1 MPSQKQPGEI
11 FPYWSVPPVV
21 VIRELC
27 ARWPKWPD
35 DVVRLR
41 RLTGSLCAGKPH
53 PAISS
58 RRCPGS
64 QGRRCIC
71 GSETMAE
78 SSQKPQDGESE
89 PPTNYGRQ
97 RSSMQETS

>member
-1 MPSQKQPGEI
+1 MPSHRQPGEI
-11 FPYWSVPPVV
+11 FSYWSVPPVV

-27 ARWPKWPD
+27 KVAEVARRF
-35 DVVRLR
+35 VRLR
-41 RLTGSLCAGKPH
+41 RLAVCARKPH

-71 GSETMAE
+71 GSVTMAE
-78 SSQKPQDGESE
+78 SS
-89 PPTNYGRQ
+89 
-97 RSSMQETS
+97 

>member
-1 MPSQKQPGEI
+1 MPSHKQPGEI

-27 ARWPKWPD
+27 KVAEKWPD

-41 RLTGSLCAGKPH
+41 RLAVCARKPH

-64 QGRRCIC
+64 QGRCIC

-78 SSQKPQDGESE
+78 SSEKPQEDGESE

-97 RSSMQETS
+97 K

>member
-1 MPSQKQPGEI
+1 MPSQKPAGRDI
-11 FPYWSVPPVV
+11 PVLVRPPCRGDTRTVCEV
-21 VIRELC
+21 AE
-27 ARWPKWPD
+27 KWPD

-97 RSSMQETS
+97 K